1 MYVVADQVVRYLQ
14 AHDLLQSAYRRHHST
29 ETALLRVLSDI
40 YAATDRQEV
49 TLLGLLDLTA
59 AFGCV
64 DHDILLRRLEQSF
77 GVTSTPLTWIR
88 SFLHGRTQQVCYAGR
103 LSAIILLLF
112 GVPQG
117 SVLGPLLF
125 LLYTAEL
132 FDVIA
137 SSGLTGH
144 SYADDT
150 QVYISAPAASTST
163 ITQMFV
169 ECVERVD
176 AWMSSNRLRMNA
188 DKTQLVWLGTRQQLD
203 KLSATELSLLSARV
217 QFSTTVSDLGVLI
230 DGQLSMADHVSS
242 LCRSCFFQL
251 RQLRL
256 VRSSLTPDA
265 AKMLVHAFISSRLD
279 YCNSLLYG
287 IGDGL
292 VKKLQAVQNSAA
304 RVVTGTRKYDHIT
317 PVLCDLH
324 WLPVRHRIDFKVAM
338 TVFKCIHGLA
348 PQYLADD
355 CVLASTVRSRRHL
368 RSADT
373 MKLVVQRT
381 KTVIGTRAFAVAA
394 ATVWNRL
401 PADIRTSTCTVQ
413 TFAQKLKTFYASRR
427 I

>member
-1 MYVVADQVVRYLQ
+1 M
-14 AHDLLQSAYRRHHST
+14 
-29 ETALLRVLSDI
+29 
-40 YAATDRQEV
+40 
-49 TLLGLLDLTA
+49 LGWSL
-59 AFGCV
+59 V
-64 DHDILLRRLEQSF
+64 
-77 GVTSTPLTWIR
+77 
-88 SFLHGRTQQVCYAGR
+88 
-103 LSAIILLLF
+103 IILLLF
-112 GVPQG
+112 DVPQG

-150 QVYISAPAASTST
+150 HVYIIAPAASTST

-176 AWMSSNRLRMNA
+176 AWMSSNRLSMNA
-188 DKTQLVWLGTRQQLD
+188 DKTQMVWLGTRQQLD
-203 KLSATELSLLSARV
+203 KLSVTELSLLSARV

-265 AKMLVHAFISSRLD
+265 AKMLVHAFTSSRLD

-338 TVFKCIHGLA
+338 TIFKCTMVWPHSTWPMTVFWPRLCA
-348 PQYLADD
+348 VDD
-355 CVLASTVRSRRHL
+355 ICGPLT
-368 RSADT
+368 
-373 MKLVVQRT
+373 
-381 KTVIGTRAFAVAA
+381 
-394 ATVWNRL
+394 
-401 PADIRTSTCTVQ
+401 P
-413 TFAQKLKTFYASRR
+413 
-427 I
+427 